1 MVLLEVIALKDSFS
15 DYVKIGIG
23 TSGIGK
29 MIVAVVAMLVFFAWV
44 TATPGWHIIDTYC
57 AVGAAVVLGYFLFDS
72 LVTFRVNRQGIMK
85 LRFGI
90 PCRFVAWDE
99 IIQIGCAKLYRG
111 SCIVV
116 TTRGCERFEYEV
128 NNLDSYLADS
138 YLWRNRHQT
147 ISIENEAVARPIIEK
162 YYGRF
167 DYDCTRVYRR

>member
-1 MVLLEVIALKDSFS
+1 MKTVLKDY
-15 DYVKIGIG
+15 DKIGIG
-23 TSGIGK
+23 SSGVGK
-29 MIVAVVAMLVFFAWV
+29 MIVAVVAILVFFAWV
-44 TATPGWHIIDTYC
+44 MATPGWHVMDTYC

-90 PCRFVAWDE
+90 PCHFVAWDE

-138 YLWRNRHQT
+138 YLWRNRRQT
-147 ISIENEAVARPIIEK
+147 ISIENVAVARPIIEK

>member
-1 MVLLEVIALKDSFS
+1 MKDLFS

-29 MIVAVVAMLVFFAWV
+29 MIVAVVAMLVFFVWV
-44 TATPGWHIIDTYC
+44 TATPGWHVIDTYC

-99 IIQIGCAKLYRG
+99 IIQIGCAKMYRG

-147 ISIENEAVARPIIEK
+147 ISIENVAVARPIIEK

>member
-1 MVLLEVIALKDSFS
+1 MKKVTE
-15 DYVKIGIG
+15 DYERVGIG
-23 TSGIGK
+23 NSGAGK
-29 MIVAVVAMLVFFAWV
+29 LIVATVAILVFFMWIIS
-44 TATPGWHIIDTYC
+44 TPGWHVIDTYC

-116 TTRGCERFEYEV
+116 TTRGCERFEYEM
-128 NNLDSYLADS
+128 NNSDSYLADS

-147 ISIENEAVARPIIEK
+147 ISIENVAVARPIIEK

-167 DYDCTRVYRR
+167 DYDGAHVYR

>member
-1 MVLLEVIALKDSFS
+1 MKKVTE
-15 DYVKIGIG
+15 DYERVGIG
-23 TSGIGK
+23 NSGAGK
-29 MIVAVVAMLVFFAWV
+29 LIVATVGILVFFMWIIS
-44 TATPGWHIIDTYC
+44 TPGWHVIDTYC
-57 AVGAAVVLGYFLFDS
+57 AVGAAVGFGYFFFFF

-116 TTRGCERFEYEV
+116 TTRGCERFEYEM
-128 NNLDSYLADS
+128 NNSDSYLADS

-147 ISIENEAVARPIIEK
+147 ISIENVAVARPIIEK

-167 DYDCTRVYRR
+167 DYDCAHVYR

>member
-1 MVLLEVIALKDSFS
+1 MKKVTE
-15 DYVKIGIG
+15 DYERVGIG
-23 TSGIGK
+23 NSGAGK
-29 MIVAVVAMLVFFAWV
+29 LIVATVAILVFFMWIIS
-44 TATPGWHIIDTYC
+44 TPGWHVIDTYC

-72 LVTFRVNRQGIMK
+72 LVIFRVNRQGIMK

-116 TTRGCERFEYEV
+116 TTRGCERFEYEM
-128 NNLDSYLADS
+128 NNSDSYLADS

-147 ISIENEAVARPIIEK
+147 ISIENVAVARPIIEK
-162 YYGRF
+162 YYRRF
-167 DYDCTRVYRR
+167 DYDCAHVYR